1 MEFPPEWL
9 IFPNDD
15 FDIAAP
21 RDPGRCGVELMAQVW
36 PNGRIMDHFRLAVG
50 RTQLLE
56 NSFITSEL
64 YANQA
69 IPDMTIKW
77 DVWLRDVKIRWNMST
92 SEWFDLT
99 ELIRSNDARVVE
111 NRDQAPGGSAEPVV
125 DHKRSCW
132 PSWTT
137 FRSAA
142 SVELLSSGWWGS
154 ALAITW
160 SWICKACRPQLLFS
174 TGSPLFAGK
183 LILFLLTLH
192 AVKHVFHASQGFHA
206 QS

>member
-9 IFPNDD
+9 IFPNDE

-21 RDPGRCGVELMAQVW
+21 RDPGRCGVELMAQVR

-50 RTQLLE
+50 GTQLLE

-64 YANQA
+64 CANQA

-77 DVWLRDVKIRWNMST
+77 DVWPRDVKIRRNMST

-111 NRDQAPGGSAEPVV
+111 NRDLAPGGSAEPVV
-125 DHKRSCW
+125 DHNAQLLAFLDNLPECSKCGASVRW
-132 PSWTT
+132 VVGIGPSNHLELDLQGLPA
-137 FRSAA
+137 SAA
-142 SVELLSSGWWGS
+142 VLNR
-154 ALAITW
+154 
-160 SWICKACRPQLLFS
+160 K
-174 TGSPLFAGK
+174 
-183 LILFLLTLH
+183 LTLR
-192 AVKHVFHASQGFHA
+192 G
-206 QS
+206 